1 MFTPAQQIHPHQKRE
16 RPRFCVFNRI
26 MVHAQR
32 EQNKM
37 ALSISGR
44 RRGTSSS
51 SDNSKQKYYGQDH
64 STKVPYLVTLL
75 RQLEVQSGP
84 WMMWMQSL
92 LPRTSRGRH
101 CCGIFGMMPPSE
113 ISQQQGRSSKP
124 NEELWIFLFNRS
136 RLWLGVFTVA
146 RAFRCTFFSGH
157 TRASSIRRIPNFK
170 QRCTAPHLKLL

>member
-1 MFTPAQQIHPHQKRE
+1 MVYAQH
-16 RPRFCVFNRI
+16 
-26 MVHAQR
+26 

-37 ALSISGR
+37 ALSIAGR

-51 SDNSKQKYYGQDH
+51 SYNSKQKYYGKDQP
-64 STKVPYLVTLL
+64 TKMPYLVG
-75 RQLEVQSGP
+75 QIEVQSGP

-92 LPRTSRGRH
+92 LPRTSPGRH
-101 CCGIFGMMPPSE
+101 CCGFFRMMSPSE
-113 ISQQQGRSSKP
+113 RSQQQGRSSIP
-124 NEELWIFLFNRS
+124 NEELWIFQFNRS

-146 RAFRCTFFSGH
+146 RAFRCKFFSGY